1 VQSGTRICLDVE
13 TMTPTDHDE
22 GRAIVD
28 IVNSLADLLPGLQTV
43 VVDGILHHAHIDP
56 LMRRGLMVVNK
67 PTQGRKGARSTVKIG
82 DRHEKSH
89 HIGTYEKTG
98 KHGTCR
104 HRLFGIGGAVYQTT
118 ADDQGNEAHTL
129 LKQRTIRRPGAKNEF
144 NWYRSVDIGCPR
156 CGGVEGHSVPLIAQ
170 DDDGFL
176 RSEYVRQMA
185 ITDNAFARTY
195 GFRPDSE
202 SGNNGIEQAWYLKR
216 MPAYGRHN
224 QSLRMILHAAQINA
238 EAWHIHTGRLAHHDL
253 LPDPRTGTQ
262 VAA

>member
-1 VQSGTRICLDVE
+1 MQSGTRICLDVE

-129 LKQRTIRRPGAKNEF
+129 LKQRTIRRLGAKNEF

-216 MPAYGRHN
+216 MPAYGHHN